1 MHSIIIVAFASF
13 SLAIAQTVLYT
24 ADATVNEYKE
34 QRAELFCQV
43 HPKEC
48 GQ

>member
-1 MHSIIIVAFASF
+1 MPSLIIIAFASF
-13 SLAIAQTVLYT
+13 SIAIGQSVLYT
-24 ADATVNEYKE
+24 AEATINEYKE